1 MSKSFIAAV
10 AAAVA
15 IAIGSSAIS
24 LPAKAAEEK
33 QSVSKASAKVLKAAN
48 EAVQAKKWP
57 EALAKLQEAQGIAG
71 KTPYDAYVTNQL
83 LAFVYARQNNYPEA
97 AKAMEAQI
105 ESGFVPPAEQAV
117 LFKGLASVYYQQ
129 KNYAKSADFGQRLIK
144 AGGGDGDTYTL
155 VAQSYYLD
163 KKYSETIKF
172 LKDYIADVEKR
183 GQTPKEQ
190 SLQLMSE
197 SYTKMN
203 DNAGA
208 TAMLEKLVSYYPKPN
223 YWDNLLFGLMRAE
236 GNGDKLTLNIYRLM
250 LETNT
255 LKQPQDYTEMA
266 QLAIEQGTPGEA
278 QRVLEK
284 GFAANVFSEQR
295 AKDSNARLLESA
307 KKAATA
313 DQASLAKFET
323 EAKNAKTGEADVR
336 LGQAYLSFDQYDK
349 AAEAIQRGIAK
360 GGLKNTE
367 EAQILLGIAQIKL
380 KKSDDAIKSFKAV
393 KDGDPK
399 YVRLA
404 NLWALHARA

>member
-1 MSKSFIAAV
+1 MSKSFIAGV
-10 AAAVA
+10 AAAVV

-24 LPAKAAEEK
+24 LPAHAAEEK

-129 KNYAKSADFGQRLIK
+129 KNYAKSADYGQRLIK
-144 AGGGDGDTYTL
+144 SGGGDGDTYTL

-172 LKDYIADVEKR
+172 LKDYISDVEKR

-360 GGLKNTE
+360 GGLKSTE